1 MRANLW
7 HLRFAM
13 SLLLLALATALT
25 SCGAGYGPGCAGRE
39 GKTPYC
45 TFRAP

>member
-1 MRANLW
+1 MRTL
-7 HLRFAM
+7 LTFA
-13 SLLLLALATALT
+13 LLLALAG
-25 SCGAGYGPGCAGRE
+25 CGAGYNPGCAGRE